1 MIVGRHRHLTI
12 WRMRTMDK
20 TTLAAIVE
28 KMPQGMDVDDYL
40 LELVNRAV
48 AVEVK
53 PWKERVRTLERE
65 NEWLESVHNW

>member
-1 MIVGRHRHLTI
+1 
-12 WRMRTMDK
+12 MDK
-20 TTLAAIVE
+20 TTLAEIVE

>member
-1 MIVGRHRHLTI
+1 MTK
-12 WRMRTMDK
+12 DE
-20 TTLAAIVE
+20 LAAIVE
-28 KMPQGMDVDDYL
+28 KMPQGMLADDYI

-53 PWKERVRTLERE
+53 ALKERVRTLERE

>member
-1 MIVGRHRHLTI
+1 MTK
-12 WRMRTMDK
+12 DE
-20 TTLAAIVE
+20 LAAIVE
-28 KMPQGMDVDDYL
+28 RMPQGMLADDYI

-53 PWKERVRTLERE
+53 ALKERVRTLERE

>member
-1 MIVGRHRHLTI
+1 MT
-12 WRMRTMDK
+12 K
-20 TTLAAIVE
+20 EQLAAIVE
-28 KMPQGMDVDDYL
+28 RMPQGMDADDYI

-53 PWKERVRTLERE
+53 ALKERVRTLERE

>member
-1 MIVGRHRHLTI
+1 
-12 WRMRTMDK
+12 MDK
-20 TTLAAIVE
+20 TTLTAIVE

-53 PWKERVRTLERE
+53 PWKERVITLDRE

>member
-1 MIVGRHRHLTI
+1 MIDGRRRHLTTL
-12 WRMRTMDK
+12 RMRKMDK
-20 TTLAAIVE
+20 TALAKIVE
-28 KMPQGMDVDDYL
+28 QMPQGMDVDDYL

>member
-1 MIVGRHRHLTI
+1 MT
-12 WRMRTMDK
+12 K
-20 TTLAAIVE
+20 EELAAIVE
-28 KMPQGMDVDDYL
+28 RMPQGMLADDYI

-53 PWKERVRTLERE
+53 ALKERVRTLERE

>member
-1 MIVGRHRHLTI
+1 MTKDELG
-12 WRMRTMDK
+12 
-20 TTLAAIVE
+20 AIVE
-28 KMPQGMDVDDYL
+28 RMPQGMQADDYI

-53 PWKERVRTLERE
+53 ALKERVRTLERE

>member
-1 MIVGRHRHLTI
+1 MTK
-12 WRMRTMDK
+12 DE
-20 TTLAAIVE
+20 LAAIVE
-28 KMPQGMDVDDYL
+28 RMPQGMQADDYI

-53 PWKERVRTLERE
+53 ALKERVRTLERE

>member
-1 MIVGRHRHLTI
+1 
-12 WRMRTMDK
+12 MRRVEGQKHMTKDE
-20 TTLAAIVE
+20 LAAIIE
-28 KMPQGMDVDDYL
+28 KMPQGMLADDYI

-53 PWKERVRTLERE
+53 VLHERVRTLERE

>member
-1 MIVGRHRHLTI
+1 MTKEELG
-12 WRMRTMDK
+12 
-20 TTLAAIVE
+20 AIVE
-28 KMPQGMDVDDYL
+28 RMPQGMLADDYI

-53 PWKERVRTLERE
+53 SLKERVRTLERE

>member
-1 MIVGRHRHLTI
+1 MTK
-12 WRMRTMDK
+12 DE
-20 TTLAAIVE
+20 LAAIVE
-28 KMPQGMDVDDYL
+28 KMPQGMDADDYI

-53 PWKERVRTLERE
+53 ALKERVRTLERE